1 MVGALDTALSVHLL
15 DRHRHSKRG
24 HAPEYADKNS
34 QCGTGRIR
42 SMTPSFQSPI
52 LPVIGIAVAPCP
64 AHSYKRVLI
73 FKLPFK
79 LIVVT
84 AWLASPNVDLFIR
97 GIIET
102 SASTGRALYLTNSLF
117 IPIIYKLL

>member
-1 MVGALDTALSVHLL
+1 MLDIALLVRLP
-15 DRHRHSKRG
+15 DRHKHNRLVHSS
-24 HAPEYADKNS
+24 EYTGKNNR
-34 QCGTGRIR
+34 CGMGKIR

-97 GIIET
+97 GIIVT
-102 SASTGRALYLTNSLF
+102 SASIGRALYLTNSLY

>member
-1 MVGALDTALSVHLL
+1 MKLSFKQKFNTRQEISVLLGGDTQ
-15 DRHRHSKRG
+15 K
-24 HAPEYADKNS
+24 
-34 QCGTGRIR
+34 
-42 SMTPSFQSPI
+42 
-52 LPVIGIAVAPCP
+52 GIAVSAQTDTILLFMNDGEI
-64 AHSYKRVLI
+64 YTDY
-73 FKLPFK
+73 FLPFK

-102 SASTGRALYLTNSLF
+102 SASTGRALYLANSLF

>member
-1 MVGALDTALSVHLL
+1 MG
-15 DRHRHSKRG
+15 K
-24 HAPEYADKNS
+24 
-34 QCGTGRIR
+34 IR

-84 AWLASPNVDLFIR
+84 AWLASPNVDLFI
-97 GIIET
+97 IEE
-102 SASTGRALYLTNSLF
+102 
-117 IPIIYKLL
+117 

>member
-1 MVGALDTALSVHLL
+1 MDVLDIALLVRLP
-15 DRHRHSKRG
+15 DRHKHNRLVHSS
-24 HAPEYADKNS
+24 EYTGKNNR
-34 QCGTGRIR
+34 CGMGKIR

-102 SASTGRALYLTNSLF
+102 TASTGRALYLTNSLF